1 MRGSTMENY
10 KEMIMELLD
19 EIDNEN
25 FMKYLYV
32 LIREMIT
39 RK

>member
-1 MRGSTMENY
+1 MENY
-10 KEMIMELLD
+10 KAMIMELLD

>member
-1 MRGSTMENY
+1 MENY
-10 KEMIMELLD
+10 KNMIMELLN
-19 EIDNEN
+19 EIDNES

-32 LIREMIT
+32 LISEMLT

>member
-1 MRGSTMENY
+1 MRGDTMENY
-10 KEMIMELLD
+10 KAMITELLD

-32 LIREMIT
+32 LIKEMIT

>member
-1 MRGSTMENY
+1 MENY
-10 KEMIMELLD
+10 KEMIMELLN
-19 EIDNEN
+19 EIDNEG

-32 LIREMIT
+32 LIREMIS